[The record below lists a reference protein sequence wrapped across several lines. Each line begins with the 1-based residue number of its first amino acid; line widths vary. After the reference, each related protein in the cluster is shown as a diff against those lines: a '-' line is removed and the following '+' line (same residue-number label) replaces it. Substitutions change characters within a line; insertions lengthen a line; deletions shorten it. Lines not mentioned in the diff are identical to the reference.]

1 MGNFDSGSGD
11 FKKGE
16 GEMSLELRWGQIEEC
31 GKFPAERRKRF
42 IFSVGNDFEAHGP
55 ALPPEIDSI
64 MARSL
69 AYHLALNTGAYYAG
83 HIPFTSDRVG
93 GIARA
98 WSPTHIDFEVFVEK
112 TVEFIKDA
120 MGKFPWKAERV
131 IIFVGHGGLIP
142 LLMMG
147 DELSQKFGVKTR
159 VGFVAG
165 VGQVELPKN
174 LEARDT
180 VEKILAGAGE
190 HAYILEHSVAAA
202 LGVLDWAKLEQLNR
216 DAEKDPRE
224 VLRKHPALAG
234 LGGYQLFG
242 DAKKYGCLKEVG
254 LEFVLND
261 FLERRKIVVSKELG
275 EVLIQSAL
283 KTAELLLL

>member
-1 MGNFDSGSGD
+1 
-11 FKKGE
+11 
-16 GEMSLELRWGQIEEC
+16 MSLKLTRPEIEAC
-31 GKFPAERRKRF
+31 GKFPPERRKVF

-55 ALPPEIDSI
+55 ALPAEIDSL
-64 MARSL
+64 MARML
-69 AYHLALNTGAYYAG
+69 ANQLALNTGAYYWG

-93 GIARA
+93 AIARD
-98 WSPTHIDFEVFVEK
+98 WSPLHIDFERFTEK
-112 TVEFIKDA
+112 TVAFIKAA
-120 MGKFPWKAERV
+120 MAQFPWPAERIV
-131 IIFVGHGGLIP
+131 IFVGHGGLVP

-147 DELSQKFGVKTR
+147 EELSGKFGVKTR

-165 VGQVELPKN
+165 VGRVELPKH

-180 VEKILAGAGE
+180 VEKILLGAGE

-202 LGVLDWAKLEQLNR
+202 LGVLDWGKLEQLNR
-216 DAEKDPRE
+216 EAAQDPEALLKR
-224 VLRKHPALAG
+224 HPALAG

-242 DAKKYGCLKEVG
+242 DPKRYGGLKEVG

-261 FLERRKIVVSKELG
+261 FLKRKKMVVSAELG
-275 EVLIQSAL
+275 ELLVAAAL

>member
-1 MGNFDSGSGD
+1 
-11 FKKGE
+11 
-16 GEMSLELRWGQIEEC
+16 MSLELTRQEIEAC
-31 GKFPAERRKRF
+31 GKFPPERRRVF

-55 ALPPEIDSI
+55 ALPPEVDSL
-64 MARSL
+64 MARMLSNQL
-69 AYHLALNTGAYYAG
+69 AVNTGAYYAG
-83 HIPFTSDRVG
+83 HIPYTSDRVG
-93 GIARA
+93 EIARA
-98 WSPTHIDFEVFVEK
+98 WSPLHIDFELFLEK
-112 TVEFIKDA
+112 TVGLIKEA
-120 MGKFPWKAERV
+120 MSKFPWPAERI

-147 DELSQKFGVKTR
+147 DDLSKKIGVKTR

-165 VGQVELPKN
+165 VGKVDLPKN
-174 LEARDT
+174 LEARDA

-202 LGVLDWAKLEQLNR
+202 MGVLDWEKLEKMNQEAAR
-216 DAEKDPRE
+216 DPEAL
-224 VLRKHPALAG
+224 LRKHPALAG

-242 DAKKYGCLKEVG
+242 DPKKYGCLKEVG

-261 FLERRKIVVSKELG
+261 FLSRKKMVVSKELG
-275 EVLIQSAL
+275 EILIQAGL

>member
-1 MGNFDSGSGD
+1 
-11 FKKGE
+11 
-16 GEMSLELRWGQIEEC
+16 MSLELTRGEIEEC
-31 GKFPAERRKRF
+31 GKFPAEQRKAF

-64 MARSL
+64 MARMLSNQL
-69 AYHLALNTGAYYAG
+69 AINTGAYYFG
-83 HIPFTSDRVG
+83 HIPYTSDRVG
-93 GIARA
+93 EIARA
-98 WSPTHIDFEVFVEK
+98 WSPLHIDFELFVEK
-112 TVEFIKDA
+112 TIGFIKAA
-120 MGKFPWKAERV
+120 MLKFPWPAERI

-147 DELSQKFGVKTR
+147 DDLSEKFGVKTR

-165 VGQVELPKN
+165 VGQVELPRN
-174 LEARDT
+174 LEARDA

-202 LGVLDWAKLEQLNR
+202 MGVLDWGKLEELNQEAAR
-216 DAEKDPRE
+216 DPKELLK
-224 VLRKHPALAG
+224 KHPALAG

-242 DAKKYGCLKEVG
+242 DPKKYGCLKEFG

-261 FLERRKIVVSKELG
+261 FLNRKKMVVSKELG
-275 EVLIQSAL
+275 EILIQAAL